1 MKLDKHTISG
11 IIGGNRRFISPF
23 DETEP
28 YTILDGENPLNEDF
42 DIEIVNRYY
51 ERLRYAVMH
60 ADSLIRDA
68 FDDRFYDAYF
78 VNKEIVHSAAQMC
91 SELIFDSFVMFRDH
105 QTIGACLSNRYFMPG
120 YFIDVTWDRNWKAIS
135 VWSC

>member
-1 MKLDKHTISG
+1 MKLDKQTISG
-11 IIGGNRRFISPF
+11 MIGGNRRFISPF
-23 DETEP
+23 DEPES

-91 SELIFDSFVMFRDH
+91 SELIFESFVMYPDH
-105 QTIGACLSNRYFMPG
+105 QTIGACLSNRSFMPG
-120 YFIDVTWDRNWKAIS
+120 HFIDATWDAEWNVVS